1 MASTESEKQ
10 GNNPIEEIANSVY
23 PAFALL
29 AGMKLDL
36 FTALEGSP
44 LKVEQIAS
52 KIDVKPFKLK
62 ALLYT
67 LVVAGLL
74 KVEGQFFSNT
84 KTASKYLVKGT
95 QSSVLEKEELFS
107 TMWHAALKTEESI
120 RTEIPQAKLDYSEMT
135 KDELIQF
142 FNGEHPYAVEYGRDL
157 IKRYN
162 FSSYRTLLDVGG
174 GSGGLSIAV
183 TEAYPDI
190 RATVIDLPT
199 VTPVTRQYIKKANAQ
214 KRVKIITANA
224 VNDPIPGT
232 YDAVVMTAFLQV
244 LSQADA
250 RRAVK
255 NISRVI
261 NPGGDV
267 YIRGYGIID
276 NSRISPQKLVAF
288 NLVFINVYEEGQAY
302 TEQEHKDWLEEA
314 GFDNFKRIVLPD
326 LSSIITARKI

>member
-10 GNNPIEEIANSVY
+10 GENPIEEIANSVY

-36 FTALEGSP
+36 FTALEDSP

-52 KIDVKPFKLK
+52 KIDVKHFKLK
-62 ALLYT
+62 ALLYA

-74 KVEGQFFSNT
+74 EVEGQFFSNT
-84 KTASKYLVKGT
+84 KTASKYLVKGS
-95 QSSVLEKEELFS
+95 QSSILDKESLFS

-120 RTEIPQAKLDYSEMT
+120 RTGHPQAKLDYSEMT
-135 KDELIQF
+135 KDELNQF
-142 FNGEHPYAVEYGRDL
+142 FSGEHPYAVEYGRDL
-157 IKRYN
+157 IKRYD

-174 GSGGLSIAV
+174 GSGGLSVAII
-183 TEAYPDI
+183 EAYPDI
-190 RATVIDLPT
+190 HATVIDLPA
-199 VTPVTRQYIKKANAQ
+199 VTPVTRQYIKKANAE
-214 KRVKIITANA
+214 KRVKILTADA
-224 VNDPIPGT
+224 VNDQISGT

-261 NPGGDV
+261 NPGGDI
-267 YIRGYGIID
+267 YIRGYGILD

-302 TEQEHKDWLEEA
+302 AEEEHKDWLEEA
-314 GFDNFKRIVLPD
+314 GFDNFKRTVMPD
-326 LSSIITARKI
+326 GSSIITARKI